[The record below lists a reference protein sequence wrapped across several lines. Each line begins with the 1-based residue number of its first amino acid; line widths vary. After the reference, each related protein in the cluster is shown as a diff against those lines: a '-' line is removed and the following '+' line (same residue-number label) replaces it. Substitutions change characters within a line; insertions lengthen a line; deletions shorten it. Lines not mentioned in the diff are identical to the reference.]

1 MMRIVWTIALAL
13 GLILAAGAAWAL
25 TEADTGTEWAQAPTP
40 QKIRLANILSRQ
52 LGGDPLAYVKCLDET
67 FGGGANATM
76 TIQAAA
82 QDCRAKQ

>member
-1 MMRIVWTIALAL
+1 MRRSMIGGLAF
-13 GLILAAGAAWAL
+13 GLLLAAGPAWAL
-25 TEADTGTEWAQAPTP
+25 TEADSGTEWVQAPTP

-52 LGGDPLAYVKCLDET
+52 LGGDPLAYVKCLDDI

-82 QDCRAKQ
+82 QECRAKQ